1 METHAHTP
9 GPWTV
14 FEDSRDAR
22 PGIEADAFSVVIYGY
37 GDDDDGGVQGKSKE
51 EEMANAYLI
60 AAAPDLLEAA
70 QQAIQVFINQ
80 GWDDDLI
87 AAKTLKA
94 AIAKAINQN

>member
-14 FEDSRDAR
+14 FKDSRDYR

-51 EEMANAYLI
+51 EEIANAYLI
-60 AAAPDLLEAA
+60 AAAPDMLEALK
-70 QQAIQVFINQ
+70 NLEN
-80 GWDDDLI
+80 DDGHIPLE
-87 AAKTLKA
+87 AWKMVQS
-94 AIAKAINQN
+94 AIAKATNQNQPQ